1 MYTLKQLEACRISV
15 IAMNELAFDWAI
27 LHGRMVATIIFGIAE
42 SEHKLIQERVRSSL
56 APAKAHGKRLGGQ
69 PGHRPR
75 FDRLAPEV
83 LALVA
88 LGRSCR
94 LIGREVGLSKNPLAE
109 IVKWMRAPEHGVT
122 GQRSRSVPFSVN
134 PDAVLWPDS
143 K

>member
-1 MYTLKQLEACRISV
+1 VEACRISV

-42 SEHKLIQERVRSSL
+42 SEHKLIPERVRSSL
-56 APAKAHGKRLGGQ
+56 APAKAHRKRLGGQ

-75 FDRLAPEV
+75 CGRLAPEV

-109 IVKWMRAPEHGVT
+109 IVKWTRVPKHGVT
-122 GQRSRSVPFSVN
+122 GQRSWSVPFSVN
-134 PDAVLWPDS
+134 PDAFIWLDS